1 MGHLAALGVLAL
13 PALQGFLWVQQGE
26 TWKAALLGLG
36 TAAALAA
43 AGWAW
48 WRIKKARSGGRFQD
62 PLLIKEKVSRIAYQA
77 QLEVI
82 AILPEHGTERRARQ
96 MLRNAA
102 LAYQGYDNPAGARFK
117 ASRVRPALPVTEPV
131 APVTRMFQ
139 GRNVLGVRELA
150 ALWHPLGAGDQ
161 LPTVPRSGARVLYPS
176 AKTAAGG
183 AHVGNTVGGRTRQV
197 HFTDDTTG
205 RHHLY
210 MARTRM
216 GKSTLMQHVVLH
228 KMREKAA
235 GRNHDAIIVIDPHA
249 DLVHDLLEQVPEEII
264 DRVYLIDLADDT
276 QAPGINLLDVKVFP
290 DRDRTADSVVRVAKG
305 MREHWGSRMQSILE
319 HVAKTLHE
327 YNCHPDTK
335 DDQQLTILDGSRLLS
350 DRRFRNQVLRRVDDP
365 YVINWWARI
374 FADWTRN
381 LEAESVAPVQTRLAY
396 YASSKKAR
404 AILGQRRS
412 TLDLG
417 KVIAEGGVLLV
428 STPRPRRGGRC
439 RPLWRRR
446 CLTWWTR

>member
-1 MGHLAALGVLAL
+1 M
-13 PALQGFLWVQQGE
+13 
-26 TWKAALLGLG
+26 
-36 TAAALAA
+36 
-43 AGWAW
+43 
-48 WRIKKARSGGRFQD
+48 
-62 PLLIKEKVSRIAYQA
+62 
-77 QLEVI
+77 
-82 AILPEHGTERRARQ
+82 
-96 MLRNAA
+96 
-102 LAYQGYDNPAGARFK
+102 
-117 ASRVRPALPVTEPV
+117 
-131 APVTRMFQ
+131 TRLFQ

-161 LPTVPRSGARVLYPS
+161 LPMVSRSSARVLYPS
-176 AKTAAGG
+176 VKTISGG
-183 AHVGNTVGGRTRQV
+183 AHVGNTVGARTRLV
-197 HFTDDTTG
+197 HFTDDATG

-216 GKSTLMQHVVLH
+216 GKSTLMLHVVLH

-249 DLVHDLLEQVPEEII
+249 DLVNSLLEQVPEEII

-290 DRDRTADSVVRVAKG
+290 DRDRTADPVVRVAKG
-305 MREHWGSRMQSILE
+305 MWEHWGSRMQSILE
-319 HVAKTLHE
+319 HVVKALHE
-327 YNCHPDTK
+327 YNGHPDTK
-335 DDQQLTILDGSRLLS
+335 DDQQLTILAGSRLLS
-350 DRRFRNQVLRRVDDP
+350 DKRFRNHVLRRVDDP

-381 LEAESVAPVQTRLAY
+381 LEAEAVAPVQTRLAY

-417 KVIAEGGVLLV
+417 KIIAEGGVLLV
-428 STPRPRRGGRC
+428 PPPRPRRGGRC
-439 RPLWRRR
+439 RPWWGRR
-446 CLTWWTR
+446 CSTWWTR